1 LNIQLV
7 TTKKQLEDAYH
18 VRMKVFVEEQRVPA
32 EEEIDQFDA
41 VSTHFIL
48 YDELQRPAGTGRFRI
63 LDGIGKVERICVMPA
78 VRSKGA
84 GTIIMNALE
93 EYGTK
98 QDIHAFK
105 LNAQIQ
111 AIPFYEKLGYRI
123 VSDEFLDAGI
133 PHKTMIK
140 DM

>member
-1 LNIQLV
+1 MNIQLV
-7 TTKKQLEDAYH
+7 TTQKQLEDAYY
-18 VRMKVFVEEQRVPA
+18 VRMKVFVEEQLVPA
-32 EEEIDQFDA
+32 EEEIDQFED

-48 YDELQRPAGTGRFRI
+48 YDEQQRPAGAGRIRI
-63 LDGIGKVERICVMPA
+63 LDKIGKVERICVMPA
-78 VRSKGA
+78 ARSKGA

-98 QDIHAFK
+98 QDIHTFK

-123 VSDEFLDAGI
+123 VSEEFLDAGI

>member
-1 LNIQLV
+1 MNIELV
-7 TTKKQLEDAYH
+7 TTQKQLEDAYY
-18 VRMKVFVEEQRVPA
+18 VRMKVFVEEQLVPA
-32 EEEIDQFDA
+32 EEEIDQFED

-48 YDELQRPAGTGRFRI
+48 YDELQHPAGAGRLRI
-63 LDGIGKVERICVMPA
+63 LDGIGKIERICVMPA
-78 VRSKGA
+78 ARSKGA

-93 EYGTK
+93 EYGTT
-98 QDIHAFK
+98 QDIHTFK

-123 VSDEFLDAGI
+123 VSEEFLDAGI